1 MEDFKP
7 LHIAG
12 YAVAALFAAVLL
24 NVTRQIFFRKTNE
37 PPVVFH
43 WFPFI
48 GSTVTYGMNPLKFF
62 QECREKVR
70 SSSRLYKKFG

>member
-7 LHIAG
+7 LHLVG

-62 QECREKVR
+62 QDCREKVGR
-70 SSSRLYKKFG
+70 LPRLYKEAG